1 MTLLSFVSL
10 FIAGISTYCVLLFLR
25 RIALKIGLVDLPGGR
40 KQHDGSVPL
49 VGGIA
54 ILTGFLFACLV
65 LPFPLSQ
72 YKALFGCMTLMTFL
86 GVADDLHEL
95 TPRFRLLGQMIII
108 LLTIFWGHTELHY
121 LGNLFFSGNIYL
133 TWLAPIFTILATLS
147 FINASNML
155 DGVDGLA
162 GTVNAMQLSIL
173 LWVAIYMGCH
183 IEAML
188 LATLLISIFLFLFFN
203 FPWPFKNKQK
213 ITHKI
218 FMGDAGS
225 LLLGFIAAWF
235 SIHFSQLSNTSITY
249 LPPVTYLW
257 ITAIPLFDFF
267 AVTINRLRRR
277 ISPMK
282 GDRQHWHH
290 WLQQKGLS
298 PLIIVLLTASLSL
311 LFALIGLTL
320 AFAHVNEGY
329 SLLTLIILLI
339 IYVYYRGK
347 KSQVKQS

>member
-1 MTLLSFVSL
+1 MTLLSLISFFV
-10 FIAGISTYCVLLFLR
+10 AGIFTACVLLFLR

-40 KQHDGSVPL
+40 KQHEGSVPL

-54 ILTGFLFACLV
+54 ILTGFLFTCLV
-65 LPFPLSQ
+65 LPSPLSE

-133 TWLAPIFTILATLS
+133 TWFAPIFTILATLS

-162 GTVNAMQLSIL
+162 GTVNAIQLTVL
-173 LWVAIYMGCH
+173 LWIAIYMGCQT
-183 IEAML
+183 ETML
-188 LATLLISIFLFLFFN
+188 LATLLICLLVFLCFN
-203 FPWPFKNKQK
+203 FPWPLKNN
-213 ITHKI
+213 HKKSYII

-225 LLLGFIAAWF
+225 LLLGFVAAWF
-235 SIHFSQLSNTSITY
+235 SIHFSQLPHTSTTY
-249 LPPVTYLW
+249 LSPVTYLW

-267 AVTINRLRRR
+267 AVTINRIRRH

-298 PLIIVLLTASLSL
+298 SLVIVLLTASLSL
-311 LFALIGLTL
+311 LFALIGLTF
-320 AFAHVNEGY
+320 AFAHISESY

-339 IYVYYRGK
+339 MYVYYRGK
-347 KSQVKQS
+347 K